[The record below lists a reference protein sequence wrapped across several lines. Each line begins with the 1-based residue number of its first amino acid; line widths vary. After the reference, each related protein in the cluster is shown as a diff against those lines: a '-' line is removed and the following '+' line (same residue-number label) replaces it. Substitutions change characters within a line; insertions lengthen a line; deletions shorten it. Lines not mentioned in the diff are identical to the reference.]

1 MNIAIFIRKHL
12 EVCGN
17 ITEMIQMIKTLATGN
32 TKDIKITESLI
43 HLSNFWK
50 NLELPLII
58 CEINLI
64 SNWSKDCVISYATGE
79 TKFKTTDTIIY
90 AAVVT

>member
-1 MNIAIFIRKHL
+1 
-12 EVCGN
+12 
-17 ITEMIQMIKTLATGN
+17 MIKTPATGN

-50 NLELPLII
+50 NLELPSII

-79 TKFKTTDTIIY
+79 TKFKTTDTKIY
-90 AAVVT
+90 AAVVTWSTQDNAKLLEQ